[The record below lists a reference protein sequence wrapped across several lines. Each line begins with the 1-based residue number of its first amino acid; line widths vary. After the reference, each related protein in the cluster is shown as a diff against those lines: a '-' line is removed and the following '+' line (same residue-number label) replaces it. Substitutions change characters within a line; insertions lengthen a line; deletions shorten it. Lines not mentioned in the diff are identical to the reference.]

1 MSEKMRAQPVM
12 TAKSF
17 KPTVPLKEMRRVFPK
32 VEAALEEC
40 LKWMEDIRAS
50 TDAGFWEWS
59 DDEYTRAQEVL
70 RELNEIR
77 ENPKP
82 RILSH

>member
-1 MSEKMRAQPVM
+1 M
-12 TAKSF
+12 TARNFYPK
-17 KPTVPLKEMRRVFPK
+17 VPLEEMRRLFPK

-40 LKWMEDIRAS
+40 LKWMEDLRAS
-50 TDAGFWEWS
+50 TDAGSWVWE